1 MAIGFSLV
9 ILSPVLSF
17 VTMPALL
24 SPSLA
29 DAIVKRDHEP
39 LAMKQ
44 CTKCKQLLLVDQ
56 FHKSRNQKN
65 GLDNQCKSCRNTY
78 AQLNPVMVITRNML
92 GSAKRTARKKSV
104 PFDIDIDFI
113 RKMVGENAQFASH
126 CPIFKTR
133 LEWSCRR
140 SDTNGPLPNSP
151 SIDRIDPAKGYVKGN
166 VWIISNR
173 ANTIKSNA
181 THEEL
186 KLVTEA
192 VGRAIVDSLDW

>member
-1 MAIGFSLV
+1 
-9 ILSPVLSF
+9 
-17 VTMPALL
+17 MPATL

-29 DAIVKRDHEP
+29 DAIAKQDHEP
-39 LAMKQ
+39 LVVKQ
-44 CTKCKQLLLVDQ
+44 CTKCRQLLPVDQ
-56 FHKSRNQKN
+56 FHRRKDVKD
-65 GLDNQCKSCRNTY
+65 GLNSWCKSCRNTY
-78 AQLNPVMVITRNML
+78 DQLSPVLTITRSML
-92 GSAKRTARKKSV
+92 ASAKRTAREKNV

-113 RKMVGENAQFASH
+113 RKMVGENARFASH

-140 SDTNGPLPNSP
+140 NDTNGVLPNSP
-151 SIDRIDPAKGYVKGN
+151 SIDRIDPSKGYVKGN
-166 VWIISNR
+166 VWIISHR
-173 ANTIKSNA
+173 ANTIKNNA